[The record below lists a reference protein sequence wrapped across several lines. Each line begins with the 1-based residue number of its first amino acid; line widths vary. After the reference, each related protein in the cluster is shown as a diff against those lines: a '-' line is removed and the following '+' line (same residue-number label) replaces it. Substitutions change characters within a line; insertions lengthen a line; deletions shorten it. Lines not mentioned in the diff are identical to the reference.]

1 LIWLPLALISAISW
15 ATADYLTKKWYSS
28 LTPLEM
34 AFWRHFWCLPFL
46 WPFFL
51 LAPSSFSSLEF
62 WEGILK
68 LLPVEILATFLYAAS
83 IRASPLSLSL
93 PFLSFT
99 PLFMT
104 LTGAFLLGERPS
116 EWGLGGIGLVSF
128 GGYLLGWEGSFLSSF
143 KVIRRER
150 GAYLMMIVAG
160 LYAWTSVMGKK
171 VLLVS
176 HPFYFGPI
184 YVSLMVLFLGIPL
197 FIRPLRIPPLKK
209 GLLIGAFM
217 AIMFLCHWSS
227 ILMVQA
233 SYMIA
238 VKRTSPLFGVLYGG
252 LFLKEEGFK
261 RRLFATSL
269 MVLGV
274 VMITVLG

>member
-1 LIWLPLALISAISW
+1 MIWFPLALISAISW

-51 LAPSSFSSLEF
+51 LAPSPSSGLEF
-62 WEGILK
+62 WKGILK
-68 LLPVEILATFLYAAS
+68 LLPVELLATFLYAAS
-83 IRASPLSLSL
+83 IRASPMSLSL

-104 LTGAFLLGERPS
+104 LTGAIILGERPS
-116 EWGLGGIGLVSF
+116 EWGLGGIGLVVL
-128 GGYLLGWEGSFLSSF
+128 GGFLLGWEGSFLSSL
-143 KVIRRER
+143 KVIRRQK
-150 GAYLMMIVAG
+150 GAHLMVLVAG

-171 VLLVS
+171 VLLIS
-176 HPFYFGPI
+176 HPFFFGPI
-184 YVSLMVLFLGIPL
+184 YVSLLVLFLGLPL
-197 FIRPLRIPPLKK
+197 LIRPVRVPSIKK
-209 GLLIGAFM
+209 GLLIGTFM
-217 AIMFLCHWSS
+217 ALMFLCHWIS
-227 ILMVQA
+227 ILKVQA

-274 VMITVLG
+274 VMITLLG

>member
-1 LIWLPLALISAISW
+1 MIWFPLALISAISW
-15 ATADYLTKKWYSS
+15 ATADYFTKKWYSF

-51 LAPSSFSSLEF
+51 LAPLPSSELEF
-62 WEGILK
+62 WKGILK
-68 LLPVEILATFLYAAS
+68 LLPFELLATFLYAAS

-104 LTGAFLLGERPS
+104 ITGALILGEKPS
-116 EWGLGGIGLVSF
+116 EWGLGGIGLVAL
-128 GGYLLGWEGSFLSSF
+128 GGYILGWEGSFLSSF
-143 KVIRRER
+143 KVIGKER
-150 GAYLMMIVAG
+150 GAYLMILVAG

-171 VLLVS
+171 VLLIS
-176 HPFYFGPI
+176 HPFFFGPI
-184 YVSLMVLFLGIPL
+184 YVSLLVFFLGIPL
-197 FIRPLRIPPLKK
+197 FIRPVKVPPIKK
-209 GLLIGAFM
+209 GVLIGMLM
-217 AIMFLCHWSS
+217 ALMFVCHWTS
-227 ILMVQA
+227 ILKVQA

-274 VMITVLG
+274 VMITSLG